1 MADLFTYIVY
11 FSTLLLSV
19 VLIKMGYN
27 KQTLK
32 RNYKGHILFIFLA
45 FLVLV
50 IVSGL
55 RYNVGA
61 DYPGY
66 SYLYKEQPY
75 YDDAIGMEIEYGFI
89 FIVDTLNNIGL
100 EVWAFFTLTAFIT
113 YFFLFYSFKNYKS
126 QLYLGVF
133 LFITYGFYFFSFNG
147 VRQALA
153 MSALAVAVA
162 FIQERKLVP
171 FVGIIL
177 IGGLMHKSLFLF
189 LPLYFVLEK
198 IRLSK
203 YIWYGAFILSL
214 GLHFLPMASILNI
227 SSIFSVMA
235 DSQIDYSNFLEDT
248 NSDLNVTGSLTLGYL
263 ARVGVGFIVL
273 VYYEKLTK
281 LNPNYLPYFTLSL
294 IGIFMYNSF
303 STIHFIGRV
312 NNYFLLFHVFTL
324 AFIIDYLLRS
334 KQKLI
339 ANAIICFFLVLFF
352 YNIYNNDNGSA
363 PYQFIQF

>member
-32 RNYKGHILFIFLA
+32 RNYKGKVLFVLLA
-45 FLVLV
+45 LLVLV

-75 YDDAIGMEIEYGFI
+75 YDDTIGMEIEYGFI
-89 FIVDTLNNIGL
+89 FIVDTLNTIGL
-100 EVWAFFTLTAFIT
+100 EVWSFFTLTAFIT

-126 QLYLGVF
+126 LLYLGVF
-133 LFITYGFYFFSFNG
+133 FFITYGFYFFSFNG

-162 FIQERKLVP
+162 FIQERKLFP
-171 FVGIIL
+171 FLVIIL

-189 LPLYFVLEK
+189 VPLYFVLDK

-203 YIWYGAFILSL
+203 YIWYGAFLLSL
-214 GLHFLPMASILNI
+214 VLHFIPLASILNI
-227 SSIFSVMA
+227 SSVFSVME
-235 DSQIDYSNFLEDT
+235 DSQVDYSHFLEDT
-248 NSDLNVTGSLTLGYL
+248 NTDLNVSGSLTLGYL

-273 VYYEKLTK
+273 AYYDKLTRF
-281 LNPNYLPYFTLSL
+281 NSNYFPYFTLSL
-294 IGIFMYNSF
+294 IGIVIYNAF
-303 STIHFIGRV
+303 SAIHFIGRI

-324 AFIIDYLLRS
+324 AFIIDYLFRS
-334 KQKLI
+334 KQKLM
-339 ANAIICFFLVLFF
+339 ANAIILYFIILFIS
-352 YNIYNNDNGSA
+352 NIYYNDNGSA
-363 PYQFIQF
+363 PYKFIEF

>member
-100 EVWAFFTLTAFIT
+100 EVWAFYTLTAFIT

-126 QLYLGVF
+126 LLYLGIF
-133 LFITYGFYFFSFNG
+133 FYITYGFYFFSFNG

-189 LPLYFVLEK
+189 VPLYFVLDK

-203 YIWYGAFILSL
+203 YIWYGAFLLSL
-214 GLHFLPMASILNI
+214 VLHFIPLVSILNI
-227 SSIFSVMA
+227 SSVFNVLE
-235 DSQIDYSNFLEDT
+235 DSQVDYSHFLEDT
-248 NSDLNVTGSLTLGYL
+248 NTDLNVSGSLTLGYL
-263 ARVGVGFIVL
+263 ARVFVGIIILIYYPIV
-273 VYYEKLTK
+273 TK
-281 LNPNYLPYFTLSL
+281 LNPYYFPYFAMSL
-294 IGIFMYNSF
+294 FGIILYNAF
-303 STIHFIGRV
+303 PTILFIGRI

-334 KQKLI
+334 KQKLV
-339 ANAIICFFLVLFF
+339 ANAILLYFLILFF
-352 YNIYNNDNGSA
+352 SNIYYSDNGSA
-363 PYQFIQF
+363 PYKFIEF

>member
-50 IVSGL
+50 IISGL

-126 QLYLGVF
+126 LLYLGIF
-133 LFITYGFYFFSFNG
+133 FFITYGFYFFSFNG

-162 FIQERKLVP
+162 FIQERKLFP
-171 FVGIIL
+171 FLGIIL

-203 YIWYGAFILSL
+203 YIWYGAFVLSL

-227 SSIFSVMA
+227 SSVISVMA

-294 IGIFMYNSF
+294 IGVCIYNSF
-303 STIHFIGRV
+303 SIILFIGRI